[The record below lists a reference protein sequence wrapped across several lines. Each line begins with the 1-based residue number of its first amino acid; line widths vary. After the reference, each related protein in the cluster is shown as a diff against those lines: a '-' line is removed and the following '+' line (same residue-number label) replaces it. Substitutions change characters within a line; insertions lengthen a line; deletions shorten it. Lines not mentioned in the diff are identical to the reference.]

1 METAFRSEE
10 TFTQEEFWDWLQE
23 RPASD
28 AHHYELIRGRIVMSP
43 PAGWPHASVA
53 GALVH
58 LLRSHVRSRGL
69 GLVFESSAGYDL
81 PPGDTLEPDVSFISG
96 ERFAAGPAP
105 VRGRLLRIV
114 PNLVVEVLSD
124 STALRDRTEK
134 LAIYAACGVE
144 ECWLVDTARREIAVF
159 SRGEE
164 GFAPACT
171 FRRGPT
177 SSSVLPELALCIE
190 DVFVDVP

>member
-10 TFTQEEFWDWLQE
+10 TFTQEEFWDWLQK

-81 PPGDTLEPDVSFISG
+81 PSGDTVEPDVSFISG
-96 ERFAAGPAP
+96 GRFAAGPAP
-105 VRGRLLRIV
+105 V
-114 PNLVVEVLSD
+114 
-124 STALRDRTEK
+124 
-134 LAIYAACGVE
+134 
-144 ECWLVDTARREIAVF
+144 
-159 SRGEE
+159 
-164 GFAPACT
+164 
-171 FRRGPT
+171 
-177 SSSVLPELALCIE
+177 
-190 DVFVDVP
+190 